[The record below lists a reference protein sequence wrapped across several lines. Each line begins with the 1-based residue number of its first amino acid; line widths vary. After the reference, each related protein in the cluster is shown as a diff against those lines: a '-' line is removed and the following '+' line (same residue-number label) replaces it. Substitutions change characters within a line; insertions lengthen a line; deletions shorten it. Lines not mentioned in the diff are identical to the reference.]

1 MNPLFAGKI
10 ENGKLELDDLA
21 GFKKYLLGFGNKK
34 IQIIV
39 RKYKTSRTL
48 PQNRLYWA
56 YLTIIGQELGYETEE
71 LHSTFKAMFLTDRSK
86 KLPIVR
92 STTGLTTTGFS
103 NYIEKIARE
112 VAEMG
117 IVLPEPEKID
127 LTDLF

>member
-1 MNPLFAGKI
+1 MKFLFSGKVKD
-10 ENGKLELDDLA
+10 GKLKLDNILS
-21 GFKKYLLGFGNKK
+21 FRKYLINLEDKK
-34 IQIIV
+34 VQIAI

-48 PQNRLYWA
+48 SQNRLYWA

-86 KLPIVR
+86 KFPIVR

-127 LTDLF
+127 L